1 MRSITILFIIFV
13 NSITFGQQVFK
24 KKKNLLGSP
33 FEITVVA
40 TDSIQANVYTELAI
54 SEVKR
59 IENLISD
66 WIPTTQISKVNQN
79 AGISPVKVDL
89 EVFEL
94 VKRAI
99 NISKLTDGAFDISYA
114 SMDKI
119 WKFDGSMKEM
129 PSTESIKKSVEKVG
143 YQNIIL
149 NENDTSIFLKYPG
162 MKLGLGGIGQG
173 YIADKIKVLLQE
185 NGCTSG
191 LVNVSGDINTW
202 GKQPNGKDW
211 TVGIV
216 NPLNKNK
223 VFATFPL
230 NDSAVETSGSY
241 EKYVT
246 FNGKRYSHIID
257 PRTGYPASGIV
268 SVSVFAKQTELA
280 DALATGIFVLGIEVG
295 LDLVNQLKGIGC
307 IIVDK
312 KGVIHASK
320 NIDIKTYQYMK
331 KIVFL
336 ALITVA
342 AVSCN
347 SVKEYDKQYIND
359 PDMKLSARSSERF
372 ETTFQVYREAASGA
386 NGGKT
391 GGGCGCN

>member
-1 MRSITILFIIFV
+1 MKKQLILLLLATQTI
-13 NSITFGQQVFK
+13 SFGQQIFK
-24 KKKNLLGSP
+24 KKQSLLGSP

-40 TDSIQANVYTELAI
+40 KDSLEGEQFSNLAI
-54 SEVKR
+54 AEVKR

-66 WIPTTQISKVNQN
+66 WIPTSQISKINQN
-79 AGISPVKVDL
+79 AGISPVKVDK
-89 EVFEL
+89 EVYEL
-94 VKRAI
+94 VERA
-99 NISKLTDGAFDISYA
+99 NKISKLTSGAFDISYA

-129 PSTESIKKSVEKVG
+129 PSEEAIKKSVEKVG

-149 NENDTSIFLKYPG
+149 NPKDTTIFLRKTG

-173 YIADKIKVLLQE
+173 YIADKIKVLLQK
-185 NGCTSG
+185 NGCNSG

-202 GKQPNGKDW
+202 GKQPNGNLW

-230 NDSAVETSGSY
+230 DDSAVETSGSY

-257 PRTGYPASGIV
+257 PRTGYPATGII
-268 SVSVFAKQTELA
+268 SVSVFAKQTEIA
-280 DALATGIFVLGIEVG
+280 DALATGIFVLGVEVG

-307 IIVDK
+307 IIVDD
-312 KGVIHASK
+312 KGGIHVSK
-320 NIDIKTYQYMK
+320 NIDIQKYQ
-331 KIVFL
+331 
-336 ALITVA
+336 
-342 AVSCN
+342 
-347 SVKEYDKQYIND
+347 
-359 PDMKLSARSSERF
+359 
-372 ETTFQVYREAASGA
+372 
-386 NGGKT
+386 
-391 GGGCGCN
+391 

>member
-129 PSTESIKKSVEKVG
+129 PTTESIKKSVEKVG
-143 YQNIIL
+143 YQNIVL

-246 FNGKRYSHIID
+246 FNGKLYSHIID

-307 IIVDK
+307 IIVDE
-312 KGVIHASK
+312 KGAIHASK
-320 NIDIKTYQYMK
+320 NIDIKKYQ
-331 KIVFL
+331 
-336 ALITVA
+336 
-342 AVSCN
+342 
-347 SVKEYDKQYIND
+347 
-359 PDMKLSARSSERF
+359 
-372 ETTFQVYREAASGA
+372 
-386 NGGKT
+386 
-391 GGGCGCN
+391 